1 MCTAPEDGATSLTTK
16 ESLVKLPGLGWYVR
30 LSEIAGDDF
39 EATTAT
45 HAAGLDQGKIQTAQ
59 NKSQLLITVQLV
71 RNEKSGDSLVADDV
85 ALHDAGVAG

>member
-1 MCTAPEDGATSLTTK
+1 MCTSPEDRAAAPAAK
-16 ESLVKLPGLGWYVR
+16 ESLVEFPGLGR
-30 LSEIAGDDF
+30 HMRSGEIAGDDF
-39 EATTAT
+39 EGAAAT